1 MSLLLSLRRIA
12 WWRRLLF
19 WQHGNVTLNP
29 GAAGAT
35 AATDDIGG
43 VSFQKVKLNTGAAGV
58 DGGPVTTANP
68 LPVAQYAVASGG
80 GSDYHKVS
88 AGSNNAVNIKNA
100 AGQVYGIQGMNIA
113 AYPVY
118 VKLYDKATAPNPAA
132 DTPIRTIAMQAGV
145 RCDDD
150 IPNGLAF
157 ATGISIAIVKGI
169 ADNDNTAVVASD
181 CVVDVDYK

>member
-1 MSLLLSLRRIA
+1 MADNTI
-12 WWRRLLF
+12 
-19 WQHGNVTLNP
+19 LN
-29 GAAGAT
+29 AGAGGDT
-35 AATDDIGG
+35 VSTDDIGG
-43 VSFQKVKLNTGAAGV
+43 GVKVQRVKAQFGGDGSATDVS
-58 DGGPVTTANP
+58 TANP
-68 LPVAQYAVASGG
+68 LPTAQYPVTAGG

-169 ADNDNTAVVASD
+169 ADNDNTAVVLSD